1 MVCLQVLLRNRQPL
15 PALPGTEQLAGLC
28 YLELVEKKK
37 EKVMQQ
43 MVPSGLGP
51 VRGPALTH
59 LLTKAHG
66 TVAEVREALAE
77 IEGMAGEKVVAE
89 LERHAAALR
98 ELRRALEHLAARTDE
113 RFRQQGQDIQALQDA
128 VAGLAGRVA
137 GVEATLTGHTAQLAE
152 LKASAEGLHRR
163 LDSLQQQIR
172 DQAAATNRRFEALEQ
187 QNRGQ
192 AAATDRRFEALQQ
205 QIRDLAEST
214 SRRLDWLDRKMT
226 LLLLAV
232 IAALLTALG
241 TLAHD
246 LLQRPTSAAV
256 EPPAALAVPGPIPDD
271 APVSLAEP
279 PDGNSPED

>member
-1 MVCLQVLLRNRQPL
+1 
-15 PALPGTEQLAGLC
+15 
-28 YLELVEKKK
+28 
-37 EKVMQQ
+37 MQQ

-89 LERHAAALR
+89 LERHAVALERHAAALR

-113 RFRQQGQDIQALQDA
+113 RFRQQGKDIQALQDS
-128 VAGLAGRVA
+128 VASLAGRVA
-137 GVEATLTGHTAQLAE
+137 GVETTLTGHTAQLAE
-152 LKASAEGLHRR
+152 LKASAEGLHSR
-163 LDSLQQQIR
+163 LDLLQQQIR
-172 DQAAATNRRFEALEQ
+172 DQAATTNQ
-187 QNRGQ
+187 
-192 AAATDRRFEALQQ
+192 RFEALQQ

-279 PDGNSPED
+279 PDGNPPED

>member
-1 MVCLQVLLRNRQPL
+1 M
-15 PALPGTEQLAGLC
+15 
-28 YLELVEKKK
+28 EKKK

-137 GVEATLTGHTAQLAE
+137 GIEATLMGHTAQLAE
-152 LKASAEGLHRR
+152 LKASAEGLHSR
-163 LDSLQQQIR
+163 LDS
-172 DQAAATNRRFEALEQ
+172 
-187 QNRGQ
+187 
-192 AAATDRRFEALQQ
+192 LQQ

-226 LLLLAV
+226 MLLLAV
-232 IAALLTALG
+232 IAALLTVLG
-241 TLAHD
+241 ALAHD

-256 EPPAALAVPGPIPDD
+256 EPPAALTVPGPLPDD

-279 PDGNSPED
+279 PDGNPPED